1 MDKNRVVVGMSGG
14 VDSSVTAYLLKQQG
28 YDVIGVTMQ
37 VWQDDDPE
45 RQRLEGGC
53 CSLYAVDDAR
63 RVAQMLDIPYYVMN
77 FKDVFRRKVID
88 YFIDEYTKGRTPNP
102 CLACNR
108 YIKFEELM
116 RRAHAIG
123 AYYIATGHYAKIE
136 YDEHLRRFILK
147 RSIDDK
153 KDQSYVLYTFTQYQ
167 LEHTLMPLG
176 SYTKTEV
183 REIARKIGLT
193 VADKPD
199 SQEIC
204 FVEDDDYGRFL
215 AEQRPDAAKE
225 GYFVDTAGHVLGKHK
240 GIAFYTIGQRKG
252 LGLSLGKPMY
262 VVDVDAVNN
271 VIVLGEQ
278 DDVFDDS
285 LIAGDLNFIPFDRLD
300 KPMEVTAK
308 IRYNAKEVP
317 AIVYPL
323 DDGAK
328 VKVVFDRPQRAVTP
342 GQAVVFYQGDVVVGG
357 GIIERAGQKQ
367 FCNDI

>member
-1 MDKNRVVVGMSGG
+1 MNKNRVIVGMSGG

-28 YDVIGVTMQ
+28 FDVIGVTMQ
-37 VWQDDDPE
+37 IWQDDDPE

-77 FKDVFRRKVID
+77 FKDIFKEKVID
-88 YFIDEYTKGRTPNP
+88 YFVDEYFKGRTPNP

-116 RRAHAIG
+116 RRAHAID

-136 YDEHLRRFILK
+136 YDEDRQRFILR
-147 RSIDDK
+147 RSVDDK

-176 SYTKTEV
+176 YYTKPKV
-183 REIARKIGLT
+183 REIARRIGLT
-193 VADKPD
+193 VAEKPD

-204 FVEDDDYGRFL
+204 FVEDDDYGRFI
-215 AEQRPDAAKE
+215 QQMRPDDIKE
-225 GYFVDTAGHVLGKHK
+225 GYFIDTKGCILGKHK

-262 VVDVDAVNN
+262 VVDIDAENN
-271 VIVLGEQ
+271 VVVLGDENE
-278 DDVFDDS
+278 VFDDQ
-285 LIAGDLNFIPFDRLD
+285 LTAGDLNFIPFDRLEQ
-300 KPMEVTAK
+300 PIEVTAK
-308 IRYNAKEVP
+308 IRYNSKEVP
-317 AIVYPL
+317 ATIYPV

-328 VKVVFDRPQRAVTP
+328 VKVVFDRPQRAITP
-342 GQAVVFYQGDVVVGG
+342 GQAVVFYQGDIVVGG
-357 GIIERAGQKQ
+357 GIIEKSGQ
-367 FCNDI
+367 NRDRL